1 MDLLCG
7 NSQQWT
13 VLETSKNYSLPTLP
27 TFPQPPSLS
36 DELVF
41 RYQTQALISTGMNFF
56 LNISRLLAILIIMI
70 LTALFNT
77 YLPYISLM
85 L

>member
-1 MDLLCG
+1 MG
-7 NSQQWT
+7 N
-13 VLETSKNYSLPTLP
+13 LKKLSLPTLP

-41 RYQTQALISTGMNFF
+41 SYQTQALISTAMNFF
-56 LNISRLLAILIIMI
+56 LDISRLLAILIVTI

-77 YLPYISLM
+77 HLPYISLM